1 VNTDSDYFEIRH
13 LLRENDDRKFV
24 TSFVNFSHD
33 LKHMLQK
40 NFQMLKLLIEKGATT
55 LSLTTF
61 GLMTTLIIKGLF
73 ATLSILGTQNKD
85 TA

>member
-1 VNTDSDYFEIRH
+1 
-13 LLRENDDRKFV
+13 
-24 TSFVNFSHD
+24 
-33 LKHMLQK
+33 MLQK
-40 NFQMLKLLIEKGATT
+40 NFQMLKILIEKGATT

-61 GLMTTLIIKGLF
+61 GLMTFGTMTLIIKGLF